1 MALDKKLLAIL
12 VCPLCKGE
20 LQYRSEADELWCKFD
35 GLAYPIIDDIPV
47 MLDSEARQLTAD
59 EKLGS

>member
-20 LQYRSEADELWCKFD
+20 LQYRSDTDELWCKFD

-47 MLDSEARQLTAD
+47 MLDTEARQLTSD
-59 EKLGS
+59 EKLGD